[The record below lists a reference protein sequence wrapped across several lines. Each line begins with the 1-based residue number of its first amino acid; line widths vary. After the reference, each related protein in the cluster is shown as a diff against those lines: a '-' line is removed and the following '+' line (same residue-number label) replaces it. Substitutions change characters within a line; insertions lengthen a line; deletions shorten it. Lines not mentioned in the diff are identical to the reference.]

1 VAYNFITSG
10 HFESCLNSYH
20 SLRLLSDYN
29 NKPLSD
35 KKFLILVVGPTAV
48 GKTDLCLNLAKK
60 FKTEIVS
67 CDSRQFYREMNLGTA
82 KPSADELKAVK
93 HHLVNS
99 LSIDA
104 EYDVRKF
111 ENDALRILDEIFQN
125 SNVAIMTGGSGL
137 FADAITKGFDEIPDV
152 DSDIRKQIIEEFEA
166 KGLEWLQAELSKVD
180 PEYFDQVDRQNP
192 QRLMRALEV
201 YRGTGLKFS
210 SFRVKKMVARPFHI
224 IKIGLERDRQE
235 LYDRIDL
242 RMDQM
247 IAAGLF
253 DEADALFG
261 KRHLN
266 ALQTV
271 GYSEIFGFLEGK
283 YDRDEAIRLLKR
295 NSRRYAKRQLTW
307 FRRDEEIRWFHPDQK
322 QEILTWIELQMA

>member
-1 VAYNFITSG
+1 M
-10 HFESCLNSYH
+10 
-20 SLRLLSDYN
+20 
-29 NKPLSD
+29 SD
-35 KKFLILVVGPTAV
+35 KKFLLLVVGPTAV
-48 GKTDLCLNLAKK
+48 GKTDLCLKLAKK

-82 KPSADELKAVK
+82 KPSPDELQQVK
-93 HHLVNS
+93 HHLINS
-99 LSIDA
+99 LSIEED
-104 EYDVRKF
+104 YDVRKF
-111 ENDALRILDEIFQN
+111 EKDALKILDGIFKK
-125 SNVAIMTGGSGL
+125 SNVAVLTGGSGL
-137 FADAITKGFDEIPDV
+137 FADAIANGLDEIPDV
-152 DSDIRKQIIEEFEA
+152 DPEVRKQIIEEFDE
-166 KGLEWLQAELSKVD
+166 KGLDWLQSELSKVD

-210 SFRVKKMVARPFHI
+210 SFRVKKKSIRPFQI
-224 IKIGLERDRQE
+224 IKIGLDRPRQE

-271 GYSEIFGFLEGK
+271 GYSEIFGLIEGK
-283 YDRDEAIRLLKR
+283 YDREEAIRLLKR
-295 NSRRYAKRQLTW
+295 NSRRYAKRQMTW
-307 FRRDEEIRWFHPDQK
+307 FRRDESIRWFHPDQR
-322 QEILTWIELQMA
+322 QEILAWIDGQMA